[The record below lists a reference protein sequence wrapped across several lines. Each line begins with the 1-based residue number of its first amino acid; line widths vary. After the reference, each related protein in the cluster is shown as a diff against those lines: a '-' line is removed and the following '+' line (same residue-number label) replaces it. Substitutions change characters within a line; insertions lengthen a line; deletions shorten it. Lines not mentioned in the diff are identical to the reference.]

1 MGGKSSVRGYAFLQF
16 GVTRGSSTGGAISWG
31 WGSVELIAL
40 WSPAVMIALEIMSA
54 VKSVANPSAVRRT
67 RKARMTELREQNSA
81 ANARQR
87 DVSMRGCRRQCAQ
100 ENLNDR

>member
-1 MGGKSSVRGYAFLQF
+1 MLGYTLLQF

-40 WSPAVMIALEIMSA
+40 WSPAVMIALEIMST
-54 VKSVANPSAVRRT
+54 VKRVANPSAVRRT
-67 RKARMTELREQNSA
+67 RKARMTELK
-81 ANARQR
+81 RQKL
-87 DVSMRGCRRQCAQ
+87 RGCCAARDASIHRCVRQSAE